1 MATQHKHLLYLLK
14 NPNSVK
20 TLNHLKSIHVHLIRT
35 NLHQDSFAMGNF
47 ITHCSTLRRMNYAQK
62 LFDEMS
68 HPNSFVWNTMVRGFQ
83 QNQEPRNALIL
94 FEKMKMRG
102 VIGDKFTYP
111 FVIRACNDLWEQCR
125 GKCAHGEVL
134 KVGLELD
141 VFVGTSLIEFYSGFE
156 SMEYAYRVFE
166 EMVVKDMVA
175 WTAILHGFVS
185 KFGDIERG
193 RELFCRM
200 PNKDMVVWDIMIN
213 GYVRVGNVEDARALF
228 EQAPFK
234 DLLMYNTILGGYV
247 RSGEVEKMMQFFDDM
262 PQKDL
267 VSWNSVIGGL
277 VRSKRCSEAMKYFQQ
292 MQMMNVSPND
302 VTLISILIGCAQV
315 GALDVGKWVHS
326 YIDRNN
332 IGLNNVIG
340 TALVDMYSKC
350 GELESAISVFEKMPE
365 RDVVSW
371 NAMMMGFS
379 MNSQS
384 RNTLEFFSRMKND
397 DVHPNDAT
405 ILGVLCACVH
415 GGLVDEG
422 RRYFA
427 SMSKDLGL
435 TPKLE
440 HYGCMV
446 DILGRAG
453 LLDEAYRL
461 IRSMPITPHTGVWGA
476 LLGACKIHGNVE
488 LAESAIEQLLQLDV
502 EDGGYLAIMSN
513 IYANA
518 GRWDDVSKV
527 RELMKKKGIGKTR
540 GCSSIEVDGEIH
552 EFGVEEKIHPRA
564 DEINNMLGEISH
576 RLKCAGHF
584 ANQNEVLFDMEEEDK
599 EKTLIFHSE
608 KMAVAF
614 GLIATKKGTLIR
626 VVKNLRICS
635 DCHAAVKLVSRI
647 FEREIVIRD
656 RSRFH
661 HFKNGSCSCGD
672 YW

>member
-1 MATQHKHLLYLLK
+1 M
-14 NPNSVK
+14 
-20 TLNHLKSIHVHLIRT
+20 IRG
-35 NLHQDSFAMGNF
+35 S
-47 ITHCSTLRRMNYAQK
+47 
-62 LFDEMS
+62 
-68 HPNSFVWNTMVRGFQ
+68 Q
-83 QNQEPRNALIL
+83 QNQEPRSALVL
-94 FEKMKMRG
+94 FDQMKING
-102 VIGDKFTYP
+102 VMGDKFTYP
-111 FVIRACNDLWEQCR
+111 FVIRACNDLLEQCR
-125 GKCAHGEVL
+125 GKCVHGEVL
-134 KVGLELD
+134 KVGLEMD
-141 VFVGTSLIEFYSGFE
+141 VFVGTSLIEFYIGFE
-156 SMEYAYRVFE
+156 SMRYAYKVFDE
-166 EMVVKDMVA
+166 LVVKDMVV
-175 WTAILHGFVS
+175 WTAILFGFVS
-185 KFGDIERG
+185 KFGDVERG
-193 RELFCRM
+193 RELFNRM
-200 PNKDMVVWDIMIN
+200 PNRDLVVWNIMIN
-213 GYVRVGNVEDARALF
+213 GYVKVGNVDDARTLF
-228 EQAPFK
+228 EQAPVK
-234 DLLMYNTILGGYV
+234 DMLMYNTILGGYV
-247 RSGEVEKMMQFFDDM
+247 RSGEVEKIMQFFNDM
-262 PQKDL
+262 PKRDL

-277 VRSKRCSEAMKYFQQ
+277 VRSERFSEAMKYFQQ
-292 MQMMNVSPND
+292 MQMVNVSPND
-302 VTLISILIGCAQV
+302 VTLISILLGCAQV

-326 YIDRNN
+326 YVDRKN

-350 GELESAISVFEKMPE
+350 GELESAKSVFEKMPE
-365 RDVVSW
+365 HDVVSW
-371 NAMMMGFS
+371 NAMIMGFS
-379 MNSQS
+379 MNGQS
-384 RNTLEFFSRMKND
+384 RNSLEFFCRMKKD
-397 DVHPNDAT
+397 GVHPNDAT

-446 DILGRAG
+446 DLLGRAG

-461 IRSMPITPHTGVWGA
+461 IKRMPITPHTGVWGA

-488 LAESAIEQLLQLDV
+488 LAELAIEQLIQLGL

-527 RELMKKKGIGKTR
+527 RELMKKKGIGKIR
-540 GCSSIEVDGEIH
+540 GCSSIEINGEIH

-564 DEINNMLGEISH
+564 DEINDMLGEITH
-576 RLKCAGHF
+576 RLKWAGHF
-584 ANQNEVLFDMEEEDK
+584 SNKNEVLFDVEEEDK

-614 GLIATKKGTLIR
+614 GLIATQKGTVIR

-635 DCHAAVKLVSRI
+635 DCHAAVKLISRI
-647 FEREIVIRD
+647 FDREIVIRD

-661 HFKNGSCSCGD
+661 HFKDGSCSCAD